1 MPNGGYSV
9 FITASNQLK
18 CKITCIKTAVSVT
31 GRYPGDKIFNGLF
44 VAAITARWHTNGY
57 KNG

>member
-1 MPNGGYSV
+1 MN
-9 FITASNQLK
+9 
-18 CKITCIKTAVSVT
+18 TAVSVT
-31 GRYPGDKIFNGLF
+31 RAYPGDKIFNGLF